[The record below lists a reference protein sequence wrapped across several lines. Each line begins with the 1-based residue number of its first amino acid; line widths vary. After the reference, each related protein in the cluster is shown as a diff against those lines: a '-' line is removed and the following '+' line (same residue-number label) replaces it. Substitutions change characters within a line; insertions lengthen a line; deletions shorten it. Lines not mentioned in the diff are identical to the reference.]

1 MHVLT
6 RSLTYSATQLCL
18 LTLQVKAASAQALP
32 RKQHPGANPGSARAS
47 LAGDSHRQTT
57 SGTGQSPEALAAAQA
72 FLQGQLQELGI
83 PSCHPH
89 PHPHPQLLS
98 VITALNGAS
107 GGASS
112 APSPAPAPT
121 SLPSEPTNAVR
132 QFSRA
137 ASEPVVEMNKA
148 AKLSRGGSIRKQES
162 RGTQEGGCLHGRP
175 LGVAPRNLPSRDG
188 EQKDM
193 GYQNEHQLSDAQAH
207 AAAYAQQ
214 LYALLAQAQVAEVC
228 RPTLHQPMLVR
239 ATLSAIMQRNAHW
252 RCTEWRAHSM
262 YCTASSAAS

>member
-6 RSLTYSATQLCL
+6 RSLTCSATQLCL

-32 RKQHPGANPGSARAS
+32 RKQHPGANPGPAQS
-47 LAGDSHRQTT
+47 LQAGESYGPTGSR
-57 SGTGQSPEALAAAQA
+57 TGQSPEMLAAAQA
-72 FLQGQLQELGI
+72 FLQGQLQEMGI
-83 PSCHPH
+83 PSGH

-98 VITALNGAS
+98 VITALTGAS

-112 APSPAPAPT
+112 TPPPAPAPT
-121 SLPSEPTNAVR
+121 SLPPGPTNAVM
-132 QFSRA
+132 QFSKA

-162 RGTQEGGCLHGRP
+162 RGTQEGGYLHGRP
-175 LGVAPRNLPSRDG
+175 LGVAPRNLPSRDS